1 MDSILTVTNLDL
13 DIPKRR
19 LFNHLS
25 FELPAHKLTC
35 ITGENGVGK
44 TTLVKHLLDD
54 LARKNQNHV
63 SFQITREQVQYVPQL
78 RNIDDEYPLSIYDFV
93 ALGFKKRILPW
104 NSPKMKATL
113 NQILAETNL
122 TKIKYQPLG
131 RASGGEK
138 QRAYLAQALCA
149 NPELL
154 ILDEATASLDVV
166 SKHELL
172 KLLTNIMKKRG
183 LTILFITH
191 DPELIEQYADYELHL
206 ANQTGHLIKRGQAWC
221 FTMPL
226 CGTPSQR
233 GFLSP

>member
-104 NSPKMKATL
+104 NSSKMKATL
-113 NQILAETNL
+113 NQILTETNL

-206 ANQTGHLIKRGQAWC
+206 ANKTGHLIKRGQA
-221 FTMPL
+221 
-226 CGTPSQR
+226 
-233 GFLSP
+233 

>member
-13 DIPKRR
+13 DIPKHR

-206 ANQTGHLIKRGQAWC
+206 ANQTGHLIKRGQA
-221 FTMPL
+221 
-226 CGTPSQR
+226 
-233 GFLSP
+233 

>member
-63 SFQITREQVQYVPQL
+63 SFRITREQVQYVPQL

-154 ILDEATASLDVV
+154 ILDEATASLDVI

-206 ANQTGHLIKRGQAWC
+206 ANKTGHLIKRGEA
-221 FTMPL
+221 
-226 CGTPSQR
+226 
-233 GFLSP
+233 

>member
-113 NQILAETNL
+113 NQVLAETNL

-206 ANQTGHLIKRGQAWC
+206 ANQTGHLIKRRQA
-221 FTMPL
+221 
-226 CGTPSQR
+226 
-233 GFLSP
+233 

>member
-63 SFQITREQVQYVPQL
+63 SFQITREQVQYVHQL

-206 ANQTGHLIKRGQAWC
+206 ANQTGHLIKRGQA
-221 FTMPL
+221 
-226 CGTPSQR
+226 
-233 GFLSP
+233 

>member
-93 ALGFKKRILPW
+93 ALGFKKRIPPW

-206 ANQTGHLIKRGQAWC
+206 ANQTGHLIKRGQA
-221 FTMPL
+221 
-226 CGTPSQR
+226 
-233 GFLSP
+233 

>member
-113 NQILAETNL
+113 NQILVETNL

-206 ANQTGHLIKRGQAWC
+206 ANQTGHLIKRGQA
-221 FTMPL
+221 
-226 CGTPSQR
+226 
-233 GFLSP
+233 

>member
-206 ANQTGHLIKRGQAWC
+206 VNQTGHLIKRGQA
-221 FTMPL
+221 
-226 CGTPSQR
+226 
-233 GFLSP
+233 

>member
-206 ANQTGHLIKRGQAWC
+206 SNQTGHLIKRGQA
-221 FTMPL
+221 
-226 CGTPSQR
+226 
-233 GFLSP
+233 

>member
-104 NSPKMKATL
+104 NSSKMKATL
-113 NQILAETNL
+113 NQILTETNL

-154 ILDEATASLDVV
+154 ILDEATASLDMV

-206 ANQTGHLIKRGQAWC
+206 ANKTGHLIKRGQA
-221 FTMPL
+221 
-226 CGTPSQR
+226 
-233 GFLSP
+233 

>member
-104 NSPKMKATL
+104 NSPNMKATL

-206 ANQTGHLIKRGQAWC
+206 ANQTGHLIKRGQA
-221 FTMPL
+221 
-226 CGTPSQR
+226 
-233 GFLSP
+233 

>member
-221 FTMPL
+221 FTMLL
-226 CGTPSQR
+226 CVMPSRR

>member
-35 ITGENGVGK
+35 ITGENGMGK
-44 TTLVKHLLDD
+44 TTLIKHLLDD

-191 DPELIEQYADYELHL
+191 DPELIEQYADYVLHL
-206 ANQTGHLIKRGQAWC
+206 ANQTGHLIKRGQA
-221 FTMPL
+221 
-226 CGTPSQR
+226 
-233 GFLSP
+233 

>member
-122 TKIKYQPLG
+122 TKIKHQPLG

-206 ANQTGHLIKRGQAWC
+206 ANQTGHLIKRGQA
-221 FTMPL
+221 
-226 CGTPSQR
+226 
-233 GFLSP
+233 

>member
-104 NSPKMKATL
+104 NSPKMKATI

-206 ANQTGHLIKRGQAWC
+206 ANQTGNLIKRGQA
-221 FTMPL
+221 
-226 CGTPSQR
+226 
-233 GFLSP
+233 

>member
-25 FELPAHKLTC
+25 FELPAHKPTC

-206 ANQTGHLIKRGQAWC
+206 ANKTGHLIKRGQA
-221 FTMPL
+221 
-226 CGTPSQR
+226 
-233 GFLSP
+233 